1 MSGVTEHRE
10 TEFKFRVPADVTVD
24 LEQILHAADAR
35 FTREPVRSMSA
46 TYYDTSNVNLLRW
59 GITLRHRTG
68 GDDDGWHMK
77 IPSHSTGDTPA
88 RDEIR
93 VDASTTSIPMELASI
108 AAPLIR
114 RQEIVAMA
122 EVRTERAPF
131 LVVGHAGDRLIEV
144 VDDHVQVGTPGL
156 EPSATFHEIEVELLE
171 DVPESRHLARAIG
184 SALLDAGTEASS
196 VSKAAQALGRRASD
210 PPDVPALDFPDSD
223 APAIDAL
230 QAIFSRYVRDLLLAD
245 VGVRRDLPDSV
256 HQMRVSCRR
265 LRGALTTFRP
275 LLDPGV
281 TSFLRE
287 ELAWL
292 AAELGQVRDTEVQIE
307 VLGEGIADEAACE
320 FVVNQLQQ
328 RLRAARSSALA
339 ALRSDR
345 HDFLIEDLILLVSEP
360 PVGSRAFETVDT
372 VISECVKI
380 PWIKLR
386 RRVEKSD
393 LESPAE
399 QWHRIRIQAKKA
411 RYAFESVAPIFG
423 EGYRKLG
430 KSLAWVTDTL
440 GSRQDAQVSMH
451 TLEELAATA
460 PGPIAYQL
468 GVHAAHCEFAGTQ
481 DIHAFLDRWPAIDH
495 QARKLGLG

>member
-24 LEQILHAADAR
+24 IEEILHAADAR

-46 TYYDTSNVNLLRW
+46 TYYDTSNLNLLRW

-68 GDDDGWHMK
+68 GGDDGWHMK
-77 IPSHSTGDTPA
+77 IPSHGTGDSPA

-93 VDASTTSIPMELASI
+93 VDTSAASIPVELASI

-131 LVVGHAGDRLIEV
+131 LVVGQSGDGLIEV

-156 EPSATFHEIEVELLE
+156 EPSAAFHEIEVELLE
-171 DVPESRHLARAIG
+171 DLPESRELAHAIG
-184 SALLDAGTEASS
+184 TALLTAGTEPNS
-196 VSKAAQALGRRASD
+196 VSKAAQALGRRAGD
-210 PPDVPALDFPDSD
+210 PPDVPALDFPDRD
-223 APAIDAL
+223 APAVNAL
-230 QAIFSRYVRDLLLAD
+230 QAIFSRYVRDLLVAD

-275 LLDPGV
+275 LLDPEA

-292 AAELGQVRDTEVQIE
+292 AAELGQVRDTEVQIN
-307 VLGEGIADEAACE
+307 VLTEAIADEAARE
-320 FVVNQLQQ
+320 FVVSQLQQ

-345 HDFLIEDLILLVSEP
+345 HDFLIEDLILLVTEP
-360 PVGSRAFETVDT
+360 PVGSRAFEPVGT
-372 VISECVKI
+372 VISECVEI
-380 PWIKLR
+380 PWVKLGR
-386 RRVEKSD
+386 QVEKSD
-393 LESPAE
+393 LDSPAE
-399 QWHRIRIQAKKA
+399 QWHRVRIQAKKA
-411 RYAFESVAPIFG
+411 RYALEAVAPMFG
-423 EGYRKLG
+423 DGYRKLG

-451 TLEELAATA
+451 TLEDLAATA
-460 PGPIAYQL
+460 PAPIAYQL
-468 GVHAAHCEFAGTQ
+468 GVHSAHCEIAGTQ
-481 DIHAFLDRWPAIDH
+481 DIRQFLNRWPAIDH